1 MTTEV
6 EVSKKELKKLSRVFR
21 VVSSRL
27 LQTSVEQ
34 GMSNLKRFMRLIQE
48 NPIISDFI
56 QKHQTHQY
64 DIPTIWNRSV
74 QWEIGSYS
82 IPDES
87 DEEEISFTFQLLN
100 YALREADP
108 DDTRSYLWLAQ
119 GYSGKTFKQK
129 IDNFN
134 KEVVQ
139 PLVNYIES
147 YLVGLQIEAGED
159 DNGKVSITVYG
170 NLEGGIMSQNQR
182 DIHISNVADSNIN
195 AISGELSGIINNNIT
210 NLKSSNDAE
219 IAKLG
224 DLLEQLRVI
233 IESEPNLLPDD
244 KEIALEQVAVLA
256 DAGQQ
261 PKDAKKLKPVKTAIA
276 ALKGVAGALP
286 PAAELAKA
294 VQDLAPIIAGLLGM
308 G

>member
-100 YALREADP
+100 YALGEADP

-134 KEVVQ
+134 KEVVL

-147 YLVGLQIEAGED
+147 YLVSLQIEAGED

-170 NLEGGIMSQNQR
+170 NLEGGIMSQNQG

-261 PKDAKKLKPVKTAIA
+261 PKDEKKLKPVKTAIA

-294 VQDLAPIIAGLLGM
+294 VQDLVPMIAGLMGM